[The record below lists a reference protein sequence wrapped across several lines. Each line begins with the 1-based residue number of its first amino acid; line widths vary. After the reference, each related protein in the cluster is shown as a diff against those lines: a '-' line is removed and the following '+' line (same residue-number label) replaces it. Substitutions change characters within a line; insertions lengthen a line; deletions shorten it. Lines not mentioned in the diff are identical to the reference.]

1 MRKKNNF
8 YPASLLTQQ
17 GTKKPKTSKMKKVA
31 FFGTVMLLAVI
42 MARLTVLGKFDRIFP
57 VPENLVVLGWK
68 QIQVQPGNTVWGF
81 AKKYNNIG
89 GNNLIFIFCQKQISA
104 RNKFQQ
110 LSIMFSGMRPE
121 FISPCCFLQ
130 QSPKFFKVLVIW
142 YLGII

>member
-1 MRKKNNF
+1 MWKMRKMRKKNNF

-81 AKKYNNIG
+81 AKKYNNIDTRLVVYVIQEK
-89 GNNLIFIFCQKQISA
+89 NNIKANTYIYPGETI
-104 RNKFQQ
+104 
-110 LSIMFSGMRPE
+110 
-121 FISPCCFLQ
+121 
-130 QSPKFFKVLVIW
+130 LVPREVRYKW
-142 YLGII
+142 DNPPSFRL

>member
-1 MRKKNNF
+1 MWKMRKMRKKNNF

-81 AKKYNNIG
+81 AKKYNNIDTRLVVYLIQG
-89 GNNLIFIFCQKQISA
+89 KNNIGASIHAGEIILIPSAVKYRWDNKIS
-104 RNKFQQ
+104 F
-110 LSIMFSGMRPE
+110 
-121 FISPCCFLQ
+121 
-130 QSPKFFKVLVIW
+130 PKKL
-142 YLGII
+142 